1 RSSRLIII
9 VNTHANPEDGG
20 LLYGSGKFASLDA
33 ILSHVL
39 DLSVIKSYGRSFLFL
54 VTCGGFVK
62 YALEE
67 LRASCQWFSS
77 VIAFGADNVDPLLV
91 STQFLFT
98 LMDFHIFGCEPFD
111 LAVHRAFKREV
122 AFHTSVYIANQSQ
135 VGRLVE
141 CAWRRRPNGVDVR
154 CCNKLAKYVAN
165 RPRKGKDVAIF
176 RCQEKTHPE
185 GVTRIQ
191 RIEPLLDADGVR
203 KIYGK
208 RGDFR
213 YMFEFV

>member
-1 RSSRLIII
+1 VFYS
-9 VNTHANPEDGG
+9 
-20 LLYGSGKFASLDA
+20 
-33 ILSHVL
+33 
-39 DLSVIKSYGRSFLFL
+39 
-54 VTCGGFVK
+54 
-62 YALEE
+62 
-67 LRASCQWFSS
+67 QWFSS
-77 VIAFGADNVDPLLV
+77 AIAFGADNVDPLLV

-111 LAVHRAFKREV
+111 LAVHRAFKKEV

-141 CAWRRRPNGVDVR
+141 CAWRRRPNGVDIR
-154 CCNKLAKYVAN
+154 CCNKLAKYVAT

-176 RCQEKTHPE
+176 RCQETTHPE
-185 GVTRIQ
+185 GVTRVQ
-191 RIEPLLDADGVR
+191 YIEPLLDADGVR
-203 KIYGK
+203 KMYGK